1 MEQINDN
8 TPVIPLPDPGEGGP
22 VADGSAA
29 IPVIPLPDP
38 GEGGPIYDDNFG
50 HTPVIPLP
58 NPGEG
63 GPIYDDNFGNTPV
76 IPLPNP
82 GEGGPV
88 NGGSSSSTQ
97 PPIWLPLSRVRFLN
111 AAFGYTP
118 IRVQINRVRVVT
130 RLGYAAVS
138 PYVQTP
144 GGYQTITVSGIDGY
158 TYLRKTMPLSPGSRS
173 TIAVINTPS
182 GLDLLQIS
190 DQCCLQGGRASNFRV
205 SNLALNSPPLDV
217 LLEDGRVVYADVR
230 FKETTIFK
238 RIRPGTYQFLFAE
251 TDRSPMPSWMDIETL
266 DSAFL
271 GTPDLPGTIASLKLE
286 VAENTNYTVFLLSS
300 GTGERDIQ
308 TMVVTDR

>member
-1 MEQINDN
+1 MGLSRQNNSERRKATLSLTCLIHL
-8 TPVIPLPDPGEGGP
+8 VIPLPNPGEGGP
-22 VADGSAA
+22 VYDGNS
-29 IPVIPLPDP
+29 
-38 GEGGPIYDDNFG
+38 GN
-50 HTPVIPLP
+50 TPVIPLP

-63 GPIYDDNFGNTPV
+63 GPVYDGSTGNIPV

-88 NGGSSSSTQ
+88 NGGSSVR

-118 IRVQINRVRVVT
+118 IRIQINRVRVVT

-138 PYVQTP
+138 SYVQAP
-144 GGYQTITVSGIDGY
+144 GGYQTITVSGLDGY
-158 TYLRKTMPLSPGSRS
+158 TYLRKTMPLPPGSPS

-190 DQCCLQGGRASNFRV
+190 DQCCLQGNCASNFRV
-205 SNLALNSPPLDV
+205 SNLALNSPPVDV
-217 LLEDGRVVYADVR
+217 LLKDGRVVYADVR
-230 FKETTIFK
+230 FKETTI
-238 RIRPGTYQFLFAE
+238 
-251 TDRSPMPSWMDIETL
+251 PSGMDIETL

-271 GTPDLPGTIASLKLE
+271 GTPDLPDTIVSLNLE
-286 VAENTNYTVFLLSS
+286 VEKNTNYTVFLLSS

>member
-1 MEQINDN
+1 MERINDN
-8 TPVIPLPDPGEGGP
+8 
-22 VADGSAA
+22 
-29 IPVIPLPDP
+29 
-38 GEGGPIYDDNFG
+38 
-50 HTPVIPLP
+50 TPVIPLP

-63 GPIYDDNFGNTPV
+63 GPVYDGNSGNTPVIPLPNPGEGGPVYDGSTGNIPV

-88 NGGSSSSTQ
+88 NGGSSVR

-118 IRVQINRVRVVT
+118 IRIQINRVRVVT
-130 RLGYAAVS
+130 RLGYASVS
-138 PYVQTP
+138 SYVQAP
-144 GGYQTITVSGIDGY
+144 GGYQTITVSGLDGY
-158 TYLRKTMPLSPGSRS
+158 TYLRKTMPLPPGSLS

-190 DQCCLQGGRASNFRV
+190 DQCCLQGNCASNFRV
-205 SNLALNSPPLDV
+205 SNLALNSPPIDV
-217 LLEDGRVVYADVR
+217 LLKDGRVVYADVR

-238 RIRPGTYQFLFAE
+238 RVRPGTYQFLFAE

-271 GTPDLPGTIASLKLE
+271 GTPDLHDTIVSLNLE
-286 VAENTNYTVFLLSS
+286 VEKNTNYTVFLLSS